1 MPQIG
6 ILRRMPL
13 TLSLIGISVLLAALT
28 SFGADRHLLNGLY
41 ISNFTWGGLREV
53 LRGQLWRLVTPIFL
67 HFGLIPILF
76 YMLWLFDLGSLLER
90 VQGTRRL
97 LLLVLMFALL
107 GNVAQYLWAGPDFG
121 GMSGVLYGLL
131 GYVWIQLRLNPD
143 SNLVLNVYLVAMM
156 SVWFVLCW
164 AGVIADV
171 SNMAQTVGLCA
182 GLALGWLYSPN
193 KYPRH
198 QR

>member
-1 MPQIG
+1 MPDTG

-13 TLSLIGISVLLAALT
+13 TLSLIGISVLLAGLT

-67 HFGLIPILF
+67 HFGLIPVLF

-131 GYVWIQLRLNPD
+131 SYVWIQLRLKPD
-143 SNLVLNVYLVAMM
+143 SQLVLNAYLVAMM

-182 GLALGWLYSPN
+182 GLAVGWLYSPN
-193 KYPRH
+193 KYPGH